1 MQSVYTLDNNTGM
14 ALTTAKYYTPSGR
27 LIQRDYS
34 GSTFEYYYMEDEGV
48 PAGNTADREVR
59 YTDNKRKVY
68 GGGGITPDII
78 EPLSDPNHFE
88 MLLAS
93 KDVFFQYARRLTSG
107 EFPDA
112 KSFQLPIRNDEMLA
126 QRDKAPGAVANYE
139 ITEAILLDFKKFIR
153 ERNIEFSDEDIKNN
167 VEFIKRRIRQEVFTS
182 SFGIQEGF
190 KIGIQGD
197 TQVLKA
203 LEVMPEAKILMTSG
217 RIEPVSKNP

>member
-1 MQSVYTLDNNTGM
+1 
-14 ALTTAKYYTPSGR
+14 
-27 LIQRDYS
+27 
-34 GSTFEYYYMEDEGV
+34 MEEEGV
-48 PAGNTADREVR
+48 PAGNTAQREVR

-78 EPLSDPNHFE
+78 EPLRDPNHFE

-107 EFPDA
+107 EVPNA
-112 KSFQLPIRNDEMLA
+112 KNFQLPIKGEEVKDSQE
-126 QRDKAPGAVANYE
+126 KTTGAVIKYD
-139 ITEAILLDFKKFIR
+139 ITNAILVDFKQFLR
-153 ERNIEFSDEDIKNN
+153 DRNIEFSNEDVESN
-167 VEFIKRRIRQEVFTS
+167 VDFIKRRIRQEVFTS

-203 LEVMPEAKILMTSG
+203 LELMPEAKFLMTSG
-217 RIEPVSKNP
+217 RLEPSVKNP